1 MLEPNFEKADGLG
14 ISNGVNTNLKFI
26 FKFLTAF
33 RVVACLFCKSA
44 TAYNPFIYFFMGKEF
59 RNDCRNVVLSCFS
72 NICPRSSNQVIGATD
87 GIYVG
92 DGDSSS
98 RRMDKS
104 SEFRK
109 GQLSQGLLYCSGQL
123 SLRKNYNHAQN

>member
-1 MLEPNFEKADGLG
+1 MGQMNRN
-14 ISNGVNTNLKFI
+14 NGVNTNLKSI
-26 FKFLTAF
+26 FKFLAAF

-92 DGDSSS
+92 NSSS
-98 RRMDKS
+98 RMDKS
-104 SEFRK
+104 SEFGK
-109 GQLSQGLLYCSGQL
+109 G
-123 SLRKNYNHAQN
+123 